1 MSLAAVS
8 ASLTESFCSLIAFV
22 GANIFSAMGDK
33 CRFLPRLK
41 LAVLGGVSLHTLFFG
56 FAFDF
61 AFAFAFAFAFPLAAA
76 DGFLLPCLIGAGGWA
91 TDSSTAFL
99 TNQGF

>member
-1 MSLAAVS
+1 
-8 ASLTESFCSLIAFV
+8 
-22 GANIFSAMGDK
+22 MGDK

-61 AFAFAFAFAFPLAAA
+61 AFAFAFAFPLAAA
-76 DGFLLPCLIGAGGWA
+76 DGFLLPFLNGAGGWA

>member
-1 MSLAAVS
+1 
-8 ASLTESFCSLIAFV
+8 
-22 GANIFSAMGDK
+22 MGDK

-61 AFAFAFAFAFPLAAA
+61 AFDVAFAFAFAFGVAFSRVFPFPLAAA
-76 DGFLLPCLIGAGGWA
+76 DGFLLPFLIGAGGWA